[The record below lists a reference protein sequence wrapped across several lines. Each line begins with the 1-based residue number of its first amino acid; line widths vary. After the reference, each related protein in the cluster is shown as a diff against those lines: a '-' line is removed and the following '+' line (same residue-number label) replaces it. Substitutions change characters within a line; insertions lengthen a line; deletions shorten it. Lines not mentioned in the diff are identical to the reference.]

1 MPVLKPIS
9 GHGSCVPVQRYLE
22 KNGRA
27 LARDFFNFS
36 EVPDADLMREP
47 EFGKPFDW
55 AAEMDAF
62 RAECGND
69 DPWNGKRARTF
80 KHFVLSPSPEDE
92 VSLDELRELAHA
104 WALRFFPEHH
114 IAIIYHDD
122 NENRIPHA
130 HIVVNNTN
138 VVTGRRMHTDNPLDL
153 NRALQEMAA
162 ERGLQGAQQRKA
174 RTQHGLPATRG
185 KQGRAQSESAHP
197 AGDLPQPS
205 RAKGRGGGRLLVG
218 GGHQEQG
225 GHREGP
231 CQKRAG
237 VPQHPRDDGSRD
249 RGQLPPRA
257 QAGLDLL
264 ARRRVRPPRIG
275 RAPGRILRQGRAGEA
290 APRSEGRAP
299 AGRILAGVPAPR
311 QEGSRAQ
318 GPRRAGFALQCVRG
332 LQQMAHHVPRRCR
345 QRDRGATRQAAETES
360 PPARKPASGRTSR
373 PWSMRGTS

>member
-1 MPVLKPIS
+1 MRGDVTARDRDVREVVRMPVLKPIS

-92 VSLDELRELAHA
+92 VSLDELQGAGARMGAPVLPRAPHRNHLPRRQRKPHPPCAHRREQH
-104 WALRFFPEHH
+104 
-114 IAIIYHDD
+114 
-122 NENRIPHA
+122 
-130 HIVVNNTN
+130 
-138 VVTGRRMHTDNPLDL
+138 
-153 NRALQEMAA
+153 
-162 ERGLQGAQQRKA
+162 ERGHRQEDAYRQPPRSQPGAPGDGGRAGTQGAQQRKA

-299 AGRILAGVPAPR
+299 CRTHPRGSSCASPGR
-311 QEGSRAQ
+311 Q
-318 GPRRAGFALQCVRG
+318 
-332 LQQMAHHVPRRCR
+332 
-345 QRDRGATRQAAETES
+345 
-360 PPARKPASGRTSR
+360 
-373 PWSMRGTS
+373 